1 MPMITDTQADLLPL
15 IKPVGKEEEEGH
27 WSRHKKQ
34 NKWIPRIND
43 PNKFELDWGPHVRE
57 DHGLVA
63 IRGGIVTCFATVTH
77 VRLAPVY
84 PEYITPQH
92 LALSSITS
100 HVHQPN
106 PHQSVIK
113 LLIPTLFG
121 GITVIPPL
129 RSPPLCVVRRK
140 SSPCAVLR
148 VSSWCVFFPSSRKL
162 KNAAPGG
169 QMAIPSFLPRDMGS
183 SPLWWKCIWVGR
195 TSKRC
200 LVPSK
205 ERMFFLCL
213 PLSALACS
221 CVCVPKHD
229 TAFRPPPRTQAS
241 FLPPAWFEPRLSTA
255 GVIRVMVRHHHRPLA
270 ALSARHR
277 HRAMRPRATCG
288 SAAAATARVA
298 RPPLLAAAQ
307 RQQRVG
313 VVAVLRRRGRHP
325 HGDGAGPLV
334 PGVRAVGDLRHRA
347 RTAVHPRRRGL
358 LLLLV
363 LVLVRLGRCC
373 LLWVVCVGDH
383 WVVVPLRGV
392 PRRGVV
398 HLGCCCC

>member
-1 MPMITDTQADLLPL
+1 MITDTQADLLPL

-34 NKWIPRIND
+34 NKWIPKIND
-43 PNKFELDWGPHVRE
+43 HNKFELDCGPHVRE

-63 IRGGIVTCFATVTH
+63 IREGIVTCFATVTH

-84 PEYITPQH
+84 PEDITPQH

-129 RSPPLCVVRRK
+129 PSPPLCVVRRK

-148 VSSWCVFFPSSRKL
+148 VSFWYVFFPSSRKL
-162 KNAAPGG
+162 KDAAPGG
-169 QMAIPSFLPRDMGS
+169 QMAIPSFLRRDMGS

-195 TSKRC
+195 TDKRC

-205 ERMFFLCL
+205 ERMFSCACRCPRLCVAACVFPNTTQL
-213 PLSALACS
+213 SGLLRVRMPLSS
-221 CVCVPKHD
+221 
-229 TAFRPPPRTQAS
+229 
-241 FLPPAWFEPRLSTA
+241 PAWFEPRLSTT

-270 ALSARHR
+270 
-277 HRAMRPRATCG
+277 
-288 SAAAATARVA
+288 
-298 RPPLLAAAQ
+298 PL
-307 RQQRVG
+307 G
-313 VVAVLRRRGRHP
+313 TWH
-325 HGDGAGPLV
+325 
-334 PGVRAVGDLRHRA
+334 
-347 RTAVHPRRRGL
+347 
-358 LLLLV
+358 
-363 LVLVRLGRCC
+363 
-373 LLWVVCVGDH
+373 
-383 WVVVPLRGV
+383 
-392 PRRGVV
+392 
-398 HLGCCCC
+398 